1 MSRLQGRKR
10 SRLACETCR
19 ELKRKCDG
27 AQPCAACVRFE
38 YDCTY
43 KETANSKRR
52 RPHESHSRDIPVRS
66 SPVQHDKDVLASR
79 SEHAASSTTTSPNHL
94 RSLEANSGAAFLRRL
109 ALRLDPKNAP
119 RMHTFAWNAFLG
131 ARKTSIPPAC
141 RPITDMLSQA
151 DMQSLAAV
159 YYEKIDPIYGFIERH
174 DLEQHIEDRWA
185 VPEEGQSYDT
195 VLCGIAALGCLYTQV
210 EPLPLEVDLVES
222 ARFQLEQ
229 TMSDTPSA
237 TSVTAWIL
245 RVVYLRAVGTPHMAW
260 MASCTAMH
268 LLEAAGLHCEP
279 SEESVLPSAGEEVG
293 SELRRRLLAVAQH
306 LNIWISFDMGRSMVT
321 LCNATTE
328 MPSARPG
335 DYTIEL
341 MELLPLS
348 ADLDPQKAPNASDLE
363 SSLSA
368 VLSRVHS
375 VPPSILAQVNL
386 TLCLC
391 RRLQSMNTS
400 FTGTML
406 DQILALTAK
415 GIDAAQAILDARSP
429 WHHMANVP
437 FQIVCVL
444 LAIDTVS
451 SISQLKDAMQC
462 LSNVAAV
469 YNTDA
474 TREALNTAS
483 VLIMLHQKRKEKCA
497 SDLNDVLKLFPVV
510 PLQEVSVELPSQQAD
525 DFRWLNSLAGDLSSL
540 DYSDFDRFL
549 FPAMF

>member
-1 MSRLQGRKR
+1 MPPLQGRKR
-10 SRLACETCR
+10 SKLACETCR
-19 ELKRKCDG
+19 DLKRKCDG

-38 YDCTY
+38 YECVY
-43 KETANSKRR
+43 KGPRKRR
-52 RPHESHSRDIPVRS
+52 TEQSHDPVQS
-66 SPVQHDKDVLASR
+66 SPAQEVQPLR
-79 SEHAASSTTTSPNHL
+79 SPHTTSSPNHL

-131 ARKTSIPPAC
+131 ARKTGVPPVC

-159 YYEKIDPIYGFIERH
+159 YYEKVDTIYGFIDRQ
-174 DLEQHIEDRWA
+174 DIQQHIESRWT
-185 VPEEGQSYDT
+185 VGEGQSYDA
-195 VLCGIAALGCLYTQV
+195 VLCGMAALGCLHSQV
-210 EPLPLEVDLVES
+210 EPMPVELDLVES
-222 ARFQLEQ
+222 ARFLLEQ
-229 TMSDTPSA
+229 TMSDIPSA
-237 TSVTAWIL
+237 IDVTAWIL
-245 RVVYLRAVGTPHMAW
+245 RVVYLRAVGTPHTAW
-260 MASCTAMH
+260 MASCTLMH
-268 LLEAAGLHCEP
+268 LAEAAGLHWDP
-279 SEESVLPSAGEEVG
+279 SDESVLPSPAPEVDA
-293 SELRRRLLAVAQH
+293 ELRRRLLAVAQH
-306 LNIWISFDMGRSMVT
+306 LNIWISYDMGRSRVA
-321 LCNATTE
+321 LCNATME
-328 MPSARPG
+328 MPSVRPG
-335 DYTIEL
+335 DFTVEL

-348 ADLDPQKAPNASDLE
+348 ADLDPQKAPAASDLE
-363 SSLSA
+363 SSLTA

-375 VPPSILAQVNL
+375 VPPSILAQCNL

-406 DQILALTAK
+406 DQILSITAK
-415 GIDAAQAILDARSP
+415 GIEAAQTILDARSP

-437 FQIVCVL
+437 FQVVCVL

-462 LSNVAAV
+462 LSNVATV

-483 VLIMLHQKRKEKCA
+483 LLILMHQKRKEKCA
-497 SDLNDVLKLFPVV
+497 SDLNDILKLFPVA
-510 PLQEVSVELPSQQAD
+510 PLQEAQAELPPQQMD
-525 DFRWLNSLAGDLSSL
+525 DMRWLNSLAGDLSSL